1 MDSPA
6 GTPRE
11 MHGGKLMPILL
22 LIWNNKRWSLIVVLC
37 IVILC
42 QLFQANRLAGDLRKT
57 DVKCQN
63 KINKKLKSYLD
74 AEKKAQELA
83 NKAGEEYEESKEVE
97 RVKTETITR
106 EVQKIVERPI
116 YIHTNCFDDDGVSA
130 VNAAGN
136 TGKS

>member
-1 MDSPA
+1 
-6 GTPRE
+6 
-11 MHGGKLMPILL
+11 MPILL

-42 QLFQANRLAGDLRKT
+42 QLFQANRLASDLRKA
-57 DVKCQN
+57 DVKCQD
-63 KINKKLKSYLD
+63 KINKKLKPYLD
-74 AEKKAQELA
+74 AEKKAQDLA

-106 EVQKIVERPI
+106 EVQKIVERPV

-136 TGKS
+136 SSKP

>member
-1 MDSPA
+1 
-6 GTPRE
+6 
-11 MHGGKLMPILL
+11 MPFLL

-42 QLFQANRLAGDLRKT
+42 QLFQANRLVGDLRKAET
-57 DVKCQN
+57 TCQD
-63 KINKKLKSYLD
+63 KINKKLKPYLD
-74 AEKKAQELA
+74 AEKEAQKLA
-83 NKAGEEYEESKEVE
+83 NKAGDEYEESKEVE

-106 EVQKIVERPI
+106 EVQKIVERPV

-136 TGKS
+136 SSKP

>member
-1 MDSPA
+1 
-6 GTPRE
+6 
-11 MHGGKLMPILL
+11 MPFLL

-37 IVILC
+37 IVIIY
-42 QLFQANRLAGDLRKT
+42 QLFQANRLAGDLRKAET
-57 DVKCQN
+57 TCQD
-63 KINKKLKSYLD
+63 KINKKLKPYLD

-97 RVKTETITR
+97 RVKTEVITR
-106 EVQKIVERPI
+106 EVQKIVERPV

-136 TGKS
+136 TGKP

>member
-1 MDSPA
+1 
-6 GTPRE
+6 
-11 MHGGKLMPILL
+11 MPFLL

-42 QLFQANRLAGDLRKT
+42 QLFQANRLVGDLRKAET
-57 DVKCQN
+57 TCQD
-63 KINKKLKSYLD
+63 KINKKLKPYLD

-97 RVKTETITR
+97 RVKTEVITR
-106 EVQKIVERPI
+106 EVQKIVERPV
-116 YIHTNCFDDDGVSA
+116 YIHTSCFDDDGVSA

-136 TGKS
+136 SGKP